1 MANVKKPTMSNLLER
16 FGKLTPE
23 EQETIRRI
31 LSGESAQKVEPVKWT
46 SPAPVNSIRRTGN
59 VSSAK
64 VAEGPKEGK
73 GVYIVPETFADGRVK
88 VQEGKSGYEDTV
100 NYITVDSDGNPSKPV
115 ETLRAIIREAAEN
128 FSGKGY
134 IKRHGWAPGQVF
146 GGNHNFPNMPLQ
158 KGRNWAPV
166 SVFCSIVEQAVKAG
180 LKQPY
185 VTVTD

>member
-1 MANVKKPTMSNLLER
+1 MANVKKPTMNNVLER
-16 FGKLTPE
+16 FEKLTPE
-23 EQETIRRI
+23 EQTMIRARLGIVETP
-31 LSGESAQKVEPVKWT
+31 QPVKPVT

-59 VSSAK
+59 VSAPTASAE
-64 VAEGPKEGK
+64 VKEAK

-88 VQEGKSGYEDTV
+88 IMEGKSGYEDTV
-100 NYITVDSDGNPSKPV
+100 NYITVDAQGNPSKPV
-115 ETLRAIIREAAEN
+115 DTLRTIIREAAEN

-146 GGNHNFPNMPLQ
+146 QGNHNFPNMPLQ